1 MLAGV
6 AHNMTTLPRVLGA
19 LAVAPADRDDYA
31 KKSTKSRKD
40 EEHRITHRIAGKE
53 SGLSPE
59 TQRELKRWDDLFHYE
74 VHGGHLSLVQEMAAL
89 TRGVAPNI
97 GPTFDEQSFAMYM
110 NRSAEIGWLI
120 VRLLP
125 YLEMSENAFG
135 EQWHVKH
142 AVLDDSFRFM
152 VRGLSSLGKKI
163 GDAFTTLVDERFS
176 FKPPFDYFEAD
187 GSA

>member
-1 MLAGV
+1 
-6 AHNMTTLPRVLGA
+6 MTTLPKVFGA
-19 LAVAPADRDDYA
+19 LAVTPADRDDYA
-31 KKSTKSRKD
+31 KKSTRSRKD
-40 EEHRITHRIAGKE
+40 EEHRITNRIAGRE
-53 SGLSPE
+53 SALSPD

-74 VHGGHLSLVQEMAAL
+74 VHGGCLSLVHEMDAL

-97 GPTFDEQSFAMYM
+97 GPTFDEQSFTMYM

-125 YLEMSENAFG
+125 YLQMSENAFG
-135 EQWHVKH
+135 AEWQVKH

-163 GDAFTTLVDERFS
+163 GDAFTTLVDEKFS
-176 FKPPFDYFEAD
+176 FKPPFHYFEAD
-187 GSA
+187 GAA